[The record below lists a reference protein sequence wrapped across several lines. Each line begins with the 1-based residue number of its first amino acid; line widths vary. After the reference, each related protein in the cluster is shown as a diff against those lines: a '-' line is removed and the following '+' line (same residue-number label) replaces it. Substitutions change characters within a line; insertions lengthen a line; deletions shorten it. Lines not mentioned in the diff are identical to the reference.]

1 MALLLLKMNNLS
13 AANAVLSKANRF
25 SLEAGGGATANLELE
40 AMIKEKTIE
49 HDTEMRIRADRTQL
63 IEQEA
68 LEDKLKKSFRKT
80 KQLKYEDASVM
91 DAKFSY
97 FFISGL
103 YE

>member
-25 SLEAGGGATANLELE
+25 SLEFGNKALANLQLE
-40 AMIKEKTIE
+40 TVIKENTIE
-49 HDTEMRIRADRTQL
+49 HAIDVEVKNDQSQL
-63 IEQEA
+63 IHQQA
-68 LEDKLKKSFRKT
+68 LETKLKDTFKNTNNFKH
-80 KQLKYEDASVM
+80 EDAAVM
-91 DAKFSY
+91 EAQFSY